1 MMRDS
6 PPELAR
12 AFAGP
17 YASERMTFWP
27 RFARCHAVHAPK
39 TPAPITATSY
49 VFCALKV
56 FASYRNPDETK
67 TQLVGNCNPL
77 ILCEVFF
84 FSAGKRRRAVFPN
97 AIGD

>member
-17 YASERMTFWP
+17 YASTSKTFLP
-27 RFARCHAVHAPK
+27 RLARCHAVHAPK

-49 VFCALKV
+49 VFVPFKV
-56 FASYRNPDETK
+56 FASYRNLCPGEKRFHPMRHRVTICRFAPPDFGGLRES
-67 TQLVGNCNPL
+67 VSPL
-77 ILCEVFF
+77 C
-84 FSAGKRRRAVFPN
+84 P
-97 AIGD
+97 